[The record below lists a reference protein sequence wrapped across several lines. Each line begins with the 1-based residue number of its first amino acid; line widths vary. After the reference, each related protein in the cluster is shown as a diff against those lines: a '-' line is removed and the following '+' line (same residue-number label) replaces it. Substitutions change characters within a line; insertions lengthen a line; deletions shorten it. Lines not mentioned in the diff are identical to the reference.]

1 MKKTVLGIIAGVF
14 AFIGTTTAQQKIG
27 QINSIE
33 VLQAMPEFKLMQADI
48 EKSKQTYTKALEGMY
63 ADYQKKQADL
73 QEKSKDKS
81 IPDAIVETLVQDLQ
95 QTQSRI
101 QEFQGKADEDIQ
113 KLQQD
118 KLKPINEKY
127 VKAVKD
133 VASTNGYTYVL
144 DIASGAMAYYT
155 EGQNDV
161 TDLVMKKLGVTAAPQ
176 TPVNN
181 GTPKS
186 GTAPKTGN

>member
-1 MKKTVLGIIAGVF
+1 MKKTVLGIIAVMF

-33 VLQAMPEFKLMQADI
+33 VLQAMPEFKQMQADI

-95 QTQSRI
+95 QTQQRI
-101 QEFQGKADEDIQ
+101 QEFQGKADEDVQ

-133 VASTNGYTYVL
+133 VATTAGYTYIL

-161 TDLVMKKLGVTAAPQ
+161 TDLVMKKLGVTAASQ

-181 GTPKS
+181 GAPKS